1 MLGSLLV
8 GVAALFL
15 LALVLVLVRG
25 PVFHTR
31 VYRPMLLN
39 LALAAAPLGVLL
51 VVLVVWIA
59 AASAGARGLA
69 TVVVALGV
77 VVWLLL
83 LPNAAYLVTELNLN
97 HRKPGE
103 RVPEWYDVLLVL
115 VLAMSGVLNT
125 VLNVFLVQFE
135 YTLVRFGDTA
145 APMASTEVRVLVGVV
160 LVLVAFGVWMGRNVR
175 VNSWDVLRPW
185 RLVAAVGSH
194 LRGPGAAADAV
205 GFVVVATVFF
215 ATMYQVVAGPV
226 VQGLIDIETLRQP
239 TP

>member
-15 LALVLVLVRG
+15 LALVLVLARG
-25 PVFHTR
+25 PVFRTR
-31 VYRPMLLN
+31 IYRPMLLN
-39 LALAAAPLGVLL
+39 LALSAAPLGVLL
-51 VVLVVWIA
+51 AVLVVWILALA
-59 AASAGARGLA
+59 ADARGLA
-69 TVVVALGV
+69 TVVAVLGA

-97 HRKPGE
+97 HRRPGE
-103 RVPEWYDVLLVL
+103 QVPEWYDVLLVL

-145 APMASTEVRVLVGVV
+145 APLASTEVRVLVGVV
-160 LVLVAFGVWMGRNVR
+160 LVLVAFGVWLGRTVR

-185 RLVAAVGSH
+185 RLAAAVWAQ
-194 LRGPGAAADAV
+194 LRTPGAAANAL
-205 GFVVVATVFF
+205 GFTVVATLFF
-215 ATMYQVVAGPV
+215 ATMYQVVVGPM
-226 VQGLIDIETLRQP
+226 VQGLIDVETLRRSVP
-239 TP
+239 